1 MHLLHKRCCVFLAT
15 ILKRRYYSTN
25 AFSSIH
31 KTTQTTLFGAFS
43 VRCRLFFFRNHSKNI
58 YPKSESYY
66 SCAMSMFFE
75 SNEYIDHQR
84 TTQSPIKSTRKIAT
98 RMHTKVVLDYESRR
112 VSVSRTRRR
121 RFFFPY
127 PLIIWLQF
135 GVSFHFCFE
144 RVLYKITTPSSSSSI
159 PVVPLKKGLQVLFR
173 VSPLLLPFSKKKKGT
188 WQNQNTFRWLDTS
201 RWGRRP
207 TVYVKRHSF

>member
-1 MHLLHKRCCVFLAT
+1 MRKRMHLLHKRCCVFLAT

-98 RMHTKVVLDYESRR
+98 RMHTKIVLDYESRR

-121 RFFFPY
+121 RFFFPT
-127 PLIIWLQF
+127 LSF
-135 GVSFHFCFE
+135 GSNLGFHFICVLRGCFT
-144 RVLYKITTPSSSSSI
+144 K
-159 PVVPLKKGLQVLFR
+159 
-173 VSPLLLPFSKKKKGT
+173 
-188 WQNQNTFRWLDTS
+188 
-201 RWGRRP
+201 
-207 TVYVKRHSF
+207 